1 MLYHLNNIYKEL
13 SIFYI
18 LIGGKG
24 WFEKKNIMASG
35 FVNPPLWDEKN
46 EEFYLWLHEA
56 KAWK

>member
-24 WFEKKNIMASG
+24 WFEKKNIMASR

-56 KAWK
+56 KA